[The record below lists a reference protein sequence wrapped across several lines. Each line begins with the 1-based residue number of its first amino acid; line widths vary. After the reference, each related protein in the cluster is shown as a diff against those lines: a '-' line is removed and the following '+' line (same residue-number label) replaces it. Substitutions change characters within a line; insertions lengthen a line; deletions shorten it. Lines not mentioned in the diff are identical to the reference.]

1 MGSKCSSLASVYV
14 MILYICRQP
23 DISATYLR
31 TDRIVYHVTNVTDE
45 RQMNSTGNHHFFML
59 MIILSGSS
67 NDSGWYIDHLGE
79 MPAISL
85 SIRSLAATQM
95 TNNGSIGDEE
105 LSNQVITTTESC
117 TTCFFVYCSLSSLE
131 ALCYDTLYCMFYRPD
146 ESSVCVVDAML
157 FGDGIVHW

>member
-1 MGSKCSSLASVYV
+1 
-14 MILYICRQP
+14 
-23 DISATYLR
+23 
-31 TDRIVYHVTNVTDE
+31 
-45 RQMNSTGNHHFFML
+45 
-59 MIILSGSS
+59 
-67 NDSGWYIDHLGE
+67 

-117 TTCFFVYCSLSSLE
+117 MTYFFVYCSLSSLE
-131 ALCYDTLYCMFYRPD
+131 ALCFDTLYCMFYRPD

-157 FGDGIVHW
+157 FGDGIVN